1 MMFRILKILLMIS
14 PFVSFQ
20 QKPFWHAK
28 SFPWLLTSCWS
39 TNDHCFI
46 VLCAT
51 FLKLFFIFWHI
62 VALCFLFSRVEYNAS
77 HKSFKLTAYLLI
89 KQTDWLAGVHG
100 DQNITNICLKKT
112 VKQLQYPA
120 VIVLTKTRGEL
131 QTFPALLNVTQK
143 TTFSSPCSDKSVA
156 YCTTYLQKCRPDW
169 WRPLNLMNEKKL
181 FLSTHVY
188 DEEKSIFAQNQN
200 LQLQHILNLLW

>member
-28 SFPWLLTSCWS
+28 SFPWLLTLCWS
-39 TNDHCFI
+39 TIYHCFI

-51 FLKLFFIFWHI
+51 FFKLFFIFWHI

-89 KQTDWLAGVHG
+89 KQTDRLAGVHG
-100 DQNITNICLKKT
+100 DQNITNICLKKQWNNFSIQ
-112 VKQLQYPA
+112 QL
-120 VIVLTKTRGEL
+120 L
-131 QTFPALLNVTQK
+131 
-143 TTFSSPCSDKSVA
+143 FSQRHGGSYRLSPPS
-156 YCTTYLQKCRPDW
+156 
-169 WRPLNLMNEKKL
+169 LM
-181 FLSTHVY
+181 
-188 DEEKSIFAQNQN
+188 
-200 LQLQHILNLLW
+200 